1 MRYWKPESVEGM
13 RRRMGESM
21 DFVRQ
26 LEEQMQVYGVKT
38 SRFAVDEESLR
49 RNGGDLEEYFFQDY
63 DYDQSLANIQKY
75 CEEGVVYVLRDRFGM
90 WNYSFLLPGSKDENA
105 EMMHIGPILTES
117 PKQLLLT
124 VAKKNSLTAEQERE
138 LEEYYYSIPLIQ
150 SLEIF
155 EGLLFLQLN
164 YIYGYDGRLE
174 INRIESYFRKDV
186 MRQKPF
192 EEETPQLSMEVLE
205 ERYRREEELL
215 SAITKGDMEGAYAAQ
230 SRLAGC
236 HLELRADYSTLRE
249 AKNMLLTSNTLY
261 RKAVQAA
268 AVHPMHIDRISRHYA
283 KRIEESVF
291 VKELEELSH
300 EMIRKYCFLVRNH
313 SLLQYS
319 RVVRDALNY
328 IDSHLRESISLK
340 GLAEICN
347 VSSSH
352 LSACF
357 KKEVGQSVVDY
368 INEKRV
374 FASLRYLATTDLSV
388 AQIAERVG
396 IGDENYFSR
405 LFKKYQKRTPKQY
418 RNLMRH

>member
-1 MRYWKPESVEGM
+1 
-13 RRRMGESM
+13 
-21 DFVRQ
+21 
-26 LEEQMQVYGVKT
+26 
-38 SRFAVDEESLR
+38 
-49 RNGGDLEEYFFQDY
+49 
-63 DYDQSLANIQKY
+63 
-75 CEEGVVYVLRDRFGM
+75 
-90 WNYSFLLPGSKDENA
+90 
-105 EMMHIGPILTES
+105 
-117 PKQLLLT
+117 
-124 VAKKNSLTAEQERE
+124 
-138 LEEYYYSIPLIQ
+138 
-150 SLEIF
+150 
-155 EGLLFLQLN
+155 
-164 YIYGYDGRLE
+164 
-174 INRIESYFRKDV
+174 

-236 HLELRADYSTLRE
+236 HLELRAGYSTLRE

>member
-1 MRYWKPESVEGM
+1 
-13 RRRMGESM
+13 MGESI

-49 RNGGDLEEYFFQDY
+49 RNGGGLEEYFFQDY

-138 LEEYYYSIPLIQ
+138 LEEYYYSIPLIRRPPR
-150 SLEIF
+150 ST
-155 EGLLFLQLN
+155 LFPYTTL
-164 YIYGYDGRLE
+164 
-174 INRIESYFRKDV
+174 FRS
-186 MRQKPF
+186 KPF

-236 HLELRADYSTLRE
+236 HLELRAGYSTLRE